1 LFDGAQCC
9 SLEAHLL
16 LYNWYCKYAVKQRAF
31 DALLQVLA
39 RILPADN
46 NLSRSLY
53 LFRKVNTSASV
64 GEYVAS

>member
-1 LFDGAQCC
+1 
-9 SLEAHLL
+9 LL